1 MKESFIASRLW
12 PVLFCFQMREDVEM
26 TELALAFPLFDEQD
40 LSLGRR
46 HQVYLISFLIL
57 IILDRTVG
65 DSDFLTF
72 LQAMQKS

>member
-1 MKESFIASRLW
+1 
-12 PVLFCFQMREDVEM
+12 M